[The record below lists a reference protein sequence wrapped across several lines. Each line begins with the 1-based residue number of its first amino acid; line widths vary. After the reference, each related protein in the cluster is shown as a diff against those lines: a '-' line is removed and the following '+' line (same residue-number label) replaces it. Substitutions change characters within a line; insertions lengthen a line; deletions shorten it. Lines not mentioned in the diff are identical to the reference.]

1 MHNLKSDNSTSFL
14 SSLVLDASDE
24 LPHQKSHKENRFI
37 YRFVY
42 RDLTSFNMKASDG
55 DSSTVDTSPTSDM
68 DCTLK
73 SGDYVVHFFSCIRFV
88 HDVILAKFTSN
99 RSELFAQL

>member
-1 MHNLKSDNSTSFL
+1 MKHDNSTGFL

-24 LPHQKSHKENRFI
+24 LPHQKSLQENRFI

-42 RDLTSFNMKASDG
+42 RDLLSVNVKASDG
-55 DSSTVDTSPTSDM
+55 DSSTVASSPTSDM

-73 SGDYVVHFFSCIRFV
+73 SGDYVVHLFSCIRFV
-88 HDVILAKFTSN
+88 DDVFLAELASN
-99 RSELFAQL
+99 RSELLAEL